1 MAKTAVA
8 SATTSAAT
16 VPVPNGLNRSDNNV
30 ILSLQRVTREFD
42 GFLAVND
49 VNFDIER
56 GSITGL
62 IGPNGAGKT
71 TLFNVLTGI
80 LAPTTGRVFLN
91 GNLVSGKSP
100 DQLFVAGLGRTFQI
114 PRPFARMSV
123 LENVM
128 LAPMAQLGEKWFG
141 SFLNGEKV
149 RQQEAAIRD
158 RAMEVLEFVTLDRLA
173 DHAAGQI
180 SGGQMKLLEL
190 ARVLMGDPQ
199 LILLDEPAA
208 GVNPTLTGILIEKI
222 EQLNRQGK
230 TFVIIEHDMDF
241 VMQHCAPVIA
251 LAEGKVVFQGSPE
264 EAQAN
269 PVLLD
274 AYLGARADD

>member
-1 MAKTAVA
+1 MAEAIL
-8 SATTSAAT
+8 
-16 VPVPNGLNRSDNNV
+16 GL
-30 ILSLQRVTREFD
+30 QGVTRDF
-42 GFLAVND
+42 GPFRAVD
-49 VNFDIER
+49 SVSFDINR

-71 TLFNVLTGI
+71 TLFNVLTGM
-80 LAPTTGRVFLN
+80 LPPTAGKVHLDGRDVTRLSAN
-91 GNLVSGKSP
+91 R
-100 DQLFVAGLGRTFQI
+100 LFGQGLGRTFQI
-114 PRPFARMSV
+114 PRPFSKMSV

-128 LAPMAQLGEKWFG
+128 LAPMAQLGERWFG
-141 SFLNGEKV
+141 PFLHADKV
-149 RQQEAAIRD
+149 QQQEGVIRD
-158 RAMEVLEFVTLDRLA
+158 KAIEVLKFVTLDQLA

-208 GVNPTLTGILIEKI
+208 GVNPALTGILIEKI
-222 EQLNRQGK
+222 EELNRQGK

-241 VMQHCAPVIA
+241 VMQHCDPVIA
-251 LAEGKVVFQGSPE
+251 LAEGKVVFEGTPQ

-269 PVLLD
+269 PILLD
-274 AYLGARADD
+274 AYLGSQFDD